1 MSSGYAIRVEHL
13 HKRFRIPLDRSST
26 LKHRV
31 THPRSSSRFRL
42 LEALRDVSFEVPAG
56 QFIGIIGHNGSGKST
71 LLKVLARIYQP
82 DAGRVTIGGRV
93 SPFLELGVGFNP
105 ELSAR
110 ENIFLSGAI
119 LGLSRADLRRRFD
132 EIIAFAE
139 LEQFVD
145 HKLKNFSSGM
155 EVRLAFALAIQ
166 AHADIL
172 MMDEVLAVG
181 DAAFQKKCFDTFN
194 RYKREGRTVVLVTHE
209 LTAVTTYC
217 DRAILL
223 DHGRMAGD
231 GRPVDVTTQYRKAV
245 GLAMDVG
252 QGAADM
258 DRWGTRELMITGVR
272 MMDLSGAEDHDPL
285 TGGSV
290 RIEVD
295 YMVKNESVQE
305 FLAMLGIRRGDD
317 LFVSE
322 VFVPVSRHA
331 DLSQS
336 LEGARGTVRYDIP
349 RLPLM
354 GETYRLNVELRER
367 RGATTYDHIENAIHF
382 RVIDSL
388 GRPGVVDPLGEW
400 SLPSPERPDRL
411 VPSAQQ

>member
-1 MSSGYAIRVEHL
+1 MSADYAIRVENL
-13 HKRFRIPLDRSST
+13 YKRFRIPLDRSST

-31 THPRSSSRFRL
+31 THPRSSTRFRI
-42 LEALRDVSFEVPAG
+42 LEALRDVSFEVPTG
-56 QFIGIIGHNGSGKST
+56 QFTGIIGHNGSGKST
-71 LLKVLARIYQP
+71 LLKVLSHIYQP
-82 DAGRVTIGGRV
+82 DAGRVMTAGRV

-110 ENIFLSGAI
+110 ENVYLSGAI
-119 LGLSRADLRRRFD
+119 LGLGRAELNRRFE

-155 EVRLAFALAIQ
+155 EVRLAFSLAIQ
-166 AHADIL
+166 AHAEIL

-194 RYKREGRTVVLVTHE
+194 RYRREGRTVVLVTHE
-209 LTAVTTYC
+209 LGAVTGYC

-223 DHGRMAGD
+223 DHGRMVGD
-231 GRPVDVTTQYRKAV
+231 GKPVDVTTQYRRAV
-245 GLAMDVG
+245 GLAIDS
-252 QGAADM
+252 AADGESSM
-258 DRWGTRELMITGVR
+258 ERWGSRELMIAGVR
-272 MMDLSGAEDHDPL
+272 MLDQRGLEDHDPL
-285 TGGSV
+285 TGGFV

-295 YMVKNESVQE
+295 YVVKNEAVQE
-305 FLAMLGIRRGDD
+305 FLVLLGIRRGDD

-322 VFVPVSRHA
+322 VSLPVSRHA

-336 LEGARGTVRYDIP
+336 LAGSGGTVRYDIP
-349 RLPLM
+349 HLPLM
-354 GETYRLNVELRER
+354 GDRYRLNVELRER
-367 RGATTYDHIENAIHF
+367 RGNGTYDHIESAVQF

-388 GRPGVVDPLGEW
+388 GRPGVVDPMGEW
-400 SLPSPERPDRL
+400 SLPTTGPLVTSPP
-411 VPSAQQ
+411 A